1 MPDKIKNEVIDA
13 LIEKLKEIKEN
24 GKDLQINVTPDMINE
39 VKLVDGTM
47 FAQKNINI
55 DIIYEQLYT
64 KNENEI
70 LDTWKPYKKGDDK

>member
-1 MPDKIKNEVIDA
+1 MLDKIKNEIIDG

-24 GKDLQINVTPDMINE
+24 GKDLQINLTHDMVNE

-47 FAQKNINI
+47 FAQKEININ
-55 DIIYEQLYT
+55 IIYEQLYT

>member
-1 MPDKIKNEVIDA
+1 MPDKIKNEIIDG

-24 GKDLQINVTPDMINE
+24 GKDLQINVTPDMVNE

-47 FAQKNINI
+47 FAQKEININ
-55 DIIYEQLYT
+55 IIYEQLYT

-70 LDTWKPYKKGDDK
+70 LDTWKLYRKRR

>member
-1 MPDKIKNEVIDA
+1 MPDKIKNEIIDG

-24 GKDLQINVTPDMINE
+24 GKDLQINVTPDMVNE

-47 FAQKNINI
+47 FAQKEININ
-55 DIIYEQLYT
+55 IIYEQLYT

-70 LDTWKPYKKGDDK
+70 LDTWKPYRKRR

>member
-1 MPDKIKNEVIDA
+1 MPDKIKNEIIDG

-24 GKDLQINVTPDMINE
+24 EKDLQISVTPDMVNE

-47 FAQKNINI
+47 FAQKEININ
-55 DIIYEQLYT
+55 IIYEQLYT

>member
-1 MPDKIKNEVIDA
+1 MPDKIKNEIIDG

-47 FAQKNINI
+47 FAQKEININ
-55 DIIYEQLYT
+55 IIYEQLYT

>member
-1 MPDKIKNEVIDA
+1 MPDKIKNEIIDG

-24 GKDLQINVTPDMINE
+24 GKDLQINVTPDMVNE
-39 VKLVDGTM
+39 VKFVDGTM
-47 FAQKNINI
+47 FAQKEININ
-55 DIIYEQLYT
+55 IIYEQLYT

>member
-24 GKDLQINVTPDMINE
+24 GTDVQINVTPDMINE
-39 VKLVDGTM
+39 IKLVDGTM

-70 LDTWKPYKKGDDK
+70 LDSWKPYKKGDKK

>member
-1 MPDKIKNEVIDA
+1 MPDKIKNEIIDG

-24 GKDLQINVTPDMINE
+24 GKDLQINVTSDMVNE

-47 FAQKNINI
+47 FAQKEININ
-55 DIIYEQLYT
+55 IIYEQLYT

>member
-1 MPDKIKNEVIDA
+1 MPDKIKNEIIDG

-24 GKDLQINVTPDMINE
+24 GKDLQINVTPDMVNE

-47 FAQKNINI
+47 FAQKEININ
-55 DIIYEQLYT
+55 IIYEQLYT

-70 LDTWKPYKKGDDK
+70 SDTWKPYRKRR

>member
-1 MPDKIKNEVIDA
+1 MPDKIKNEIIDG

-24 GKDLQINVTPDMINE
+24 EKDLQINVTPDMVNE

-47 FAQKNINI
+47 FAQKEININ
-55 DIIYEQLYT
+55 IIYEQLYT

>member
-1 MPDKIKNEVIDA
+1 MPDKIKNEIIDG

-24 GKDLQINVTPDMINE
+24 GEDLQINVTPDMVNE

-47 FAQKNINI
+47 FAQKEININ
-55 DIIYEQLYT
+55 IIYEQLYT

>member
-24 GKDLQINVTPDMINE
+24 GADVQINVTPDMINE
-39 VKLVDGTM
+39 IKLVDGTM

-70 LDTWKPYKKGDDK
+70 LDSWKHYKKGDKE

>member
-1 MPDKIKNEVIDA
+1 MPDKIKNEIIDG

-24 GKDLQINVTPDMINE
+24 GEDLQINVTPDMVNE

-47 FAQKNINI
+47 FAQREININ
-55 DIIYEQLYT
+55 IIYEQLYT

-70 LDTWKPYKKGDDK
+70 LDTWKPYKKGDD

>member
-1 MPDKIKNEVIDA
+1 MPDKIKNEIIDG

-24 GKDLQINVTPDMINE
+24 EKDLQINVTPDMVNE

-47 FAQKNINI
+47 FAQKEININ
-55 DIIYEQLYT
+55 IIYEQLYT

-70 LDTWKPYKKGDDK
+70 LDTWNPYKKGDDK

>member
-1 MPDKIKNEVIDA
+1 
-13 LIEKLKEIKEN
+13 
-24 GKDLQINVTPDMINE
+24 MINE

-47 FAQKNINI
+47 FAQKEININ
-55 DIIYEQLYT
+55 IIYEQLYT

>member
-1 MPDKIKNEVIDA
+1 MPDKIKNEIIDG

-24 GKDLQINVTPDMINE
+24 GKDLQINITPDMVNE

-47 FAQKNINI
+47 FAQKEININ
-55 DIIYEQLYT
+55 IIYEQLYT

>member
-1 MPDKIKNEVIDA
+1 MPDEIKNKVIDD
-13 LIEKLKEIKEN
+13 LIEKLKEIKAN
-24 GKDLQINVTPDMINE
+24 GKDLQINVTPTMINE

-47 FAQKNINI
+47 FAQKETNIN
-55 DIIYEQLYT
+55 IIYEQLYT

>member
-1 MPDKIKNEVIDA
+1 MPDKIKNEIIDR
-13 LIEKLKEIKEN
+13 LIEELKEIKEN
-24 GKDLQINVTPDMINE
+24 GKDLQINVTPDMVNE

-47 FAQKNINI
+47 FAQKEININ
-55 DIIYEQLYT
+55 IIYEQLYT